1 MEHKSQ
7 QQRMLDDIAMA
18 MYRTPYDKLD
28 PISMEVVD
36 FRYLE
41 ELEREFDYMME
52 QTKLIY
58 DQYGTISK

>member
-1 MEHKSQ
+1 MEHKTQ
-7 QQRMLDDIAMA
+7 QQRMLDDIAMM

-36 FRYLE
+36 FRYFE

-58 DQYGTISK
+58 D